1 MALQVSKTNENG
13 AVASYWRV
21 YDWLGTFVPEPGN
34 GAQLQFEVR
43 GYHNKDYRD
52 KDIAG
57 GASVLYSQK
66 FNLTKAADISGTLAS
81 VDASGDLRG
90 GIYSWLKTQNAS
102 SGSVNY
108 DQHGAEAID
117 WSSATDV

>member
-1 MALQVSKTNENG
+1 MALNIANTRDDG
-13 AVASYWRV
+13 AVANYWRV
-21 YDWLGTFVPEPGN
+21 YDWQGGFVPEPAN

-43 GYHNKDYRD
+43 GYNSKNHRD

-57 GASVLYSQK
+57 GTAVLKSQK
-66 FNLTKAADISGTLAS
+66 FNLTKASDISGVLAS

-90 GIYSWLKTQNAS
+90 WLYTWLKTQSAS
-102 SGSVNY
+102 SGSINY
-108 DQHGAEAID
+108 DQHGGNAID